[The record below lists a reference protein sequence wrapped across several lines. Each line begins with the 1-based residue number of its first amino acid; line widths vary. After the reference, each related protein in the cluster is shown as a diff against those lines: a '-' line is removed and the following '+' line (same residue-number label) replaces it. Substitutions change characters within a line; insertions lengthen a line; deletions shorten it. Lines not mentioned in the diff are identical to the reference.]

1 MASTNDYFKKTGS
14 STVTTLSA
22 PGKAL
27 GATSLTVGSTTNY
40 PSDTGIIVAI
50 RVVDT
55 AGELV
60 AGTYTEWSATVSS
73 GTSLAIVATPVYGSD
88 QVYAAG
94 STTQVYIPLSSYA
107 HNKVVDGVLSQHK
120 QTGEHADTITTNT
133 INENT
138 AANGV
143 TIDGLNIK
151 DGALN
156 TANSVPNSA
165 LAGGITIS
173 KLTNPYKA
181 RAYATVDQTINDNS
195 QTTVNFGSETYD
207 INSNFA
213 SNQYT
218 APVTGYYQF
227 NAQVWV
233 QDNEQKLANATLL
246 LLVNGA
252 TILQTV
258 SHPSNTNTLT
268 KYCPQFSDILYL
280 TAGQVIKI
288 DVFGDTTDSGTYL
301 VAGGST
307 LTWFSIHLLSV

>member
-1 MASTNDYFKKTGS
+1 MAASTNDYFKKTGS

-165 LAGGITIS
+165 LAGGITPS
-173 KLTNPYKA
+173 KLATGVATSVVSTDEDVTSATYVNLPTNQSVTVTIGSNGIALVAWACGLYN
-181 RAYATVDQTINDNS
+181 ATTPKLVSVAVSGATTIAANDTISIRNEVS
-195 QTTVNFGSETYD
+195 AF
-207 INSNFA
+207 
-213 SNQYT
+213 QYT
-218 APVTGYYQF
+218 QSTFHLFTGLNQGSTTF
-227 NAQVWV
+227 
-233 QDNEQKLANATLL
+233 TLQ
-246 LLVNGA
+246 A
-252 TILQTV
+252 RT
-258 SHPSNTNTLT
+258 S
-268 KYCPQFSDILYL
+268 
-280 TAGQVIKI
+280 
-288 DVFGDTTDSGTYL
+288 SGTAKVFDRRL
-301 VAGGST
+301 IV
-307 LTWFSIHLLSV
+307 LPL